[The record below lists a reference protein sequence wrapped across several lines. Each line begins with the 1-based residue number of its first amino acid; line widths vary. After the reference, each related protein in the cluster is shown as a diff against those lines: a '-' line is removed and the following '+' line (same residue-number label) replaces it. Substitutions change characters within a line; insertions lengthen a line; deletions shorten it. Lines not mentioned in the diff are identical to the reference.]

1 MHTNRTLR
9 RRTAR
14 ILMVL
19 VLLLIVIVALFPIY
33 WIFATSL
40 EDSKRAF
47 SFPGALIP
55 QGTLA
60 NFIGAWNLAPWGR
73 LLLNS
78 LIVGSATTI
87 GTLVVGFMAAY
98 ALVHMLGRRSSKLV
112 FGIALLTMMVPFYA
126 VIIPDYIIVRDINLL
141 NTYAAQVLPFIGGG
155 FAIFLFRQFIM
166 GFPSEYR
173 DAARSDGLG
182 NWGYMWRILF
192 PNLRP
197 AFVTI
202 GIYTFILSWNSFL
215 WPLIVTSDSSVQP
228 IQVGLQNVV
237 TTANGTDFT
246 LLAAAAAITAIP
258 VIILYAVF
266 QRQVTDS
273 VANIGLK

>member
-1 MHTNRTLR
+1 MYVNFTFRTRL
-9 RRTAR
+9 AR
-14 ILMVL
+14 LFMRIAL
-19 VLLLIVIVALFPIY
+19 VIIAIIALFPIY

-40 EDSKRAF
+40 ETSKRAF

-55 QGTLA
+55 QGTLQ
-60 NFIGAWNLAPWGR
+60 NFIGAWKLAPWLQ

-78 LIVGSATTI
+78 FIVGAATTI
-87 GTLVVGFMAAY
+87 GTLIVGFMAAY
-98 ALVHMLGRRSSKLV
+98 ALVYLLGRRSSKLV
-112 FGIALLTMMVPFYA
+112 FGTVLLTMMVPFYA
-126 VIIPDYIIVRDINLL
+126 VIIPDYIIMRDVNLL

-155 FAIFLFRQFIM
+155 FAIFLFRQFIL
-166 GFPSEYR
+166 GFPTEYR
-173 DAARSDGLG
+173 DAARTDGLG

-192 PNLRP
+192 PNLKP

-215 WPLIVTSDSSVQP
+215 WPLIVTTDSSVQP
-228 IQVGLQNVV
+228 IQVGLQGVV

-258 VIILYAVF
+258 VIILYAIF

-273 VANIGLK
+273 VANVGLK